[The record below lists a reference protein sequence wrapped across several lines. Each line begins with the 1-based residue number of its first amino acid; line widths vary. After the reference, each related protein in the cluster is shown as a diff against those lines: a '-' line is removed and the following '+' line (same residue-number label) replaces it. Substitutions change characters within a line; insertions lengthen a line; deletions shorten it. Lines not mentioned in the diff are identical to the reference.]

1 MHKPNYV
8 LKAVYDAR
16 PLRRD
21 REQYLDD
28 SMFRESPF
36 HSLRL
41 QNTRH
46 STPFRGRAL
55 ANLENT
61 LFANEMRNMRGKEHL
76 PLTDLAGQSLR
87 GQFVFP
93 AHAYSFNPSPH
104 TIGGSTAP
112 DLPMNLKTGL
122 PLNLFG
128 FKGKT
133 PQRYGKNIQEEG
145 IIYGDLNEEDVM
157 QLNTNPLR
165 HDDIREAGRAL
176 LPTHHGRLSG
186 RARADKIEEAMRVLM
201 EAEIPPALYNQ
212 EMLDIENIHNA
223 DNPNLTT
230 PGYMGSYLQP
240 FRQWEQGEGYRVRDL
255 DRQEEL
261 GLISPEQRMLM
272 DDNLGQIDPS
282 GNIYRSEPMEIAM
295 RLLKEA
301 AYGSRDE
308 PPTMTRL
315 MQGNY
320 AEKPDACTLC
330 GNSPVVA
337 GAQFRNPLGSINYTH
352 HLCEPCADQYDIMHS
367 ADMYKSEPMDIAFHL
382 LKQED
387 TLDFK
392 CPSCGGQGGE
402 WEGDDDGF
410 IDYND
415 PDYFTSCWDCKGT
428 GYLEPMHHPGQ
439 DNQGA
444 VGATVF
450 DIRDEQHRQEYDVE
464 NAMPFGN
471 MAVQHGEGEIL
482 DPKRMGFSRDGR
494 MKQTAHPLAP
504 QKTIASTHPAL
515 RHRLPTVYTRE
526 WDGRPT
532 NRGLN
537 ITGHGGS
544 DFKRGEPM
552 NIAMR
557 LLKMPFHGTTEDAIE
572 GGRFFG
578 GIKRRGL
585 QPKSPGDGHAKNVFF
600 TDSPIDAATYA
611 KRGANQQNSRPV
623 LIEFPENDVPTES
636 QQSPFFA
643 GDYRT
648 TNQTIPSTNFQ
659 YHYGP
664 QREGGMTDEQ
674 YNQQMNQWMRQMN
687 KLQVQQPQVQQ
698 PQVQQPQVQQ
708 PQMIQAGEP
717 MEIAMR
723 LLKGEPADYSDTYHR
738 VRNNIGADGEY
749 ITDEELNAIDERYSE
764 LHDDESH
771 LEEYYNLLEAIE
783 LEKKRRAEESFDGI
797 GLNEETGFTRSEPM
811 EIAMQLLKERV
822 SPEAKR
828 HKLEYDKKYESSPER
843 VKYREELNRERRR
856 RHIMGQGGPDMSHTS
871 QHTIVPED
879 PHTNRA
885 RHFKEKGTLL

>member
-1 MHKPNYV
+1 MRKPNHV

-55 ANLENT
+55 ANFENT
-61 LFANEMRNMRGKEHL
+61 RFANEMRNKRGKEHL

-93 AHAYSFNPSPH
+93 AHAYSFNPNPR

-112 DLPMNLKTGL
+112 DIPMNLKTGL

-145 IIYGDLNEEDVM
+145 VIYGDLNEEDVV

-212 EMLDIENIHNA
+212 EMLDIENIYNA

-230 PGYMGSYLQP
+230 PGYMGAYLQP

-255 DRQEEL
+255 NRQEEL

-367 ADMYKSEPMDIAFHL
+367 ADMYK
-382 LKQED
+382 
-387 TLDFK
+387 
-392 CPSCGGQGGE
+392 
-402 WEGDDDGF
+402 
-410 IDYND
+410 
-415 PDYFTSCWDCKGT
+415 
-428 GYLEPMHHPGQ
+428 
-439 DNQGA
+439 
-444 VGATVF
+444 
-450 DIRDEQHRQEYDVE
+450 
-464 NAMPFGN
+464 
-471 MAVQHGEGEIL
+471 
-482 DPKRMGFSRDGR
+482 
-494 MKQTAHPLAP
+494 
-504 QKTIASTHPAL
+504 
-515 RHRLPTVYTRE
+515 
-526 WDGRPT
+526 
-532 NRGLN
+532 
-537 ITGHGGS
+537 
-544 DFKRGEPM
+544 
-552 NIAMR
+552 
-557 LLKMPFHGTTEDAIE
+557 
-572 GGRFFG
+572 
-578 GIKRRGL
+578 
-585 QPKSPGDGHAKNVFF
+585 
-600 TDSPIDAATYA
+600 
-611 KRGANQQNSRPV
+611 
-623 LIEFPENDVPTES
+623 
-636 QQSPFFA
+636 
-643 GDYRT
+643 
-648 TNQTIPSTNFQ
+648 
-659 YHYGP
+659 
-664 QREGGMTDEQ
+664 
-674 YNQQMNQWMRQMN
+674 
-687 KLQVQQPQVQQ
+687 
-698 PQVQQPQVQQ
+698 
-708 PQMIQAGEP
+708 GEP

-723 LLKGEPADYSDTYHR
+723 LLKAKYLDENMNNVLYGEQDPVAEPVAEEPPHVHSIQGDNERKRLERQQAMVSFSPLASMINQINPHTNENRITELKQQAEQSVVGDQRSDSKLFPISSMPPKYREDLTPDEQYDDYYSRFSFERPDR
-738 VRNNIGADGEY
+738 VKPQ
-749 ITDEELNAIDERYSE
+749 ELNDEAR
-764 LHDDESH
+764 
-771 LEEYYNLLEAIE
+771 
-783 LEKKRRAEESFDGI
+783 EKFPLKFA
-797 GLNEETGFTRSEPM
+797 SEPM
-811 EIAMQLLKERV
+811 EIAFQLLKERV

-885 RHFKEKGTLL
+885 RHFKDKGTLL

>member
-1 MHKPNYV
+1 MRKPNHV

-55 ANLENT
+55 ANFENT

-93 AHAYSFNPSPH
+93 AHAYSFNPNPR

-112 DLPMNLKTGL
+112 DIPMNLKTGL

-145 IIYGDLNEEDVM
+145 VIYGDLNEEDVV

-212 EMLDIENIHNA
+212 EMLDIENIYNA

-230 PGYMGSYLQP
+230 PGYMGAYLQP

-282 GNIYRSEPMEIAM
+282 GTIYRSEPMEIAMRLLKKLPPHWSRDFDTIKDLRDPKHGIQSMRAMSLEDARNIEQIPLRSGNIEFERNLTDPDITGAESIVPGIAGGNIYDESLVREGGGFVYRPHLAALAPLSQYTDMPSSLRPNVLVASTEKPEFRASKNEGRIQTEGFMPVGMDPNQAYLLSDPTKPFTREDLLQQARIKQAGGIPHHARSDIEIHPLDGYATASRALETLPNENIENPMTEMGTWGQPRVVAGPRDSDVFYRSEPMEIAM

-352 HLCEPCADQYDIMHS
+352 HLCKPCADQYDIMHS
-367 ADMYKSEPMDIAFHL
+367 ADMYK
-382 LKQED
+382 
-387 TLDFK
+387 
-392 CPSCGGQGGE
+392 
-402 WEGDDDGF
+402 
-410 IDYND
+410 
-415 PDYFTSCWDCKGT
+415 
-428 GYLEPMHHPGQ
+428 
-439 DNQGA
+439 
-444 VGATVF
+444 
-450 DIRDEQHRQEYDVE
+450 
-464 NAMPFGN
+464 
-471 MAVQHGEGEIL
+471 
-482 DPKRMGFSRDGR
+482 
-494 MKQTAHPLAP
+494 
-504 QKTIASTHPAL
+504 
-515 RHRLPTVYTRE
+515 
-526 WDGRPT
+526 
-532 NRGLN
+532 
-537 ITGHGGS
+537 
-544 DFKRGEPM
+544 
-552 NIAMR
+552 
-557 LLKMPFHGTTEDAIE
+557 
-572 GGRFFG
+572 
-578 GIKRRGL
+578 
-585 QPKSPGDGHAKNVFF
+585 
-600 TDSPIDAATYA
+600 
-611 KRGANQQNSRPV
+611 
-623 LIEFPENDVPTES
+623 
-636 QQSPFFA
+636 
-643 GDYRT
+643 
-648 TNQTIPSTNFQ
+648 
-659 YHYGP
+659 
-664 QREGGMTDEQ
+664 
-674 YNQQMNQWMRQMN
+674 
-687 KLQVQQPQVQQ
+687 
-698 PQVQQPQVQQ
+698 
-708 PQMIQAGEP
+708 GEP

-723 LLKGEPADYSDTYHR
+723 LLKAKYLDENMNNVLYGEQDPVAEPVAEEPPHVHSIQGDNERKRLERQQAMVSFSPLASMINQINPHTNENRITELKQQAEQSVVGDQRSDSKLFPISSMPPKYREDLTPDEQYDDYYSRFSFERPDR
-738 VRNNIGADGEY
+738 VKPQ
-749 ITDEELNAIDERYSE
+749 ELNDEAR
-764 LHDDESH
+764 
-771 LEEYYNLLEAIE
+771 
-783 LEKKRRAEESFDGI
+783 EKFPLKFA
-797 GLNEETGFTRSEPM
+797 SEPM
-811 EIAMQLLKERV
+811 EIAFQLLKERV

-885 RHFKEKGTLL
+885 RHFKDKGTLL

>member
-1 MHKPNYV
+1 MRKPNHV

-28 SMFRESPF
+28 SLFRESPY

-46 STPFRGRAL
+46 SNPFRSRAL
-55 ANLENT
+55 ANYENT

-76 PLTDLAGQSLR
+76 PLTDLAGNSLR

-93 AHAYSFNPSPH
+93 AHAYSFNPNPR

-112 DLPMNLKTGL
+112 DIPMNLKTGL

-128 FKGKT
+128 FKGKM
-133 PQRYGKNIQEEG
+133 PQRFGKNIQEEG
-145 IIYGDLNEEDVM
+145 VIYGDLNEEDVV
-157 QLNTNPLR
+157 QLNKLPLR

-212 EMLDIENIHNA
+212 EMLDLENIHEA

-230 PGYMGSYLQP
+230 PGYMGAYLQP

-255 DRQEEL
+255 DRQEEM

-282 GNIYRSEPMEIAM
+282 GTFYRSEPMEIAI
-295 RLLKEA
+295 RLLKA
-301 AYGSRDE
+301 AYGSREE

-352 HLCEPCADQYDIMHS
+352 HLCEPCANQYDIMHS
-367 ADMYKSEPMDIAFHL
+367 ADMYKGEPMDL
-382 LKQED
+382 
-387 TLDFK
+387 
-392 CPSCGGQGGE
+392 
-402 WEGDDDGF
+402 
-410 IDYND
+410 
-415 PDYFTSCWDCKGT
+415 
-428 GYLEPMHHPGQ
+428 
-439 DNQGA
+439 
-444 VGATVF
+444 
-450 DIRDEQHRQEYDVE
+450 
-464 NAMPFGN
+464 
-471 MAVQHGEGEIL
+471 
-482 DPKRMGFSRDGR
+482 
-494 MKQTAHPLAP
+494 
-504 QKTIASTHPAL
+504 
-515 RHRLPTVYTRE
+515 
-526 WDGRPT
+526 
-532 NRGLN
+532 
-537 ITGHGGS
+537 
-544 DFKRGEPM
+544 
-552 NIAMR
+552 AMR
-557 LLKMPFHGTTEDAIE
+557 LLKEFYIGDDEEGMQGFYTPADISNEALLSIPRNQTMNRMSGVDKNTVQEIQNKGDYTTGGSQPRLQSNGDFIGADVRGINDSDESIQGLANILGHEYTHSLINPEINEWAEQQHGPLQSQVKPEYPTDMQGASFLQRLKTKPTNQAEMDAE
-572 GGRFFG
+572 KQRVA
-578 GIKRRGL
+578 L
-585 QPKSPGDGHAKNVFF
+585 
-600 TDSPIDAATYA
+600 
-611 KRGANQQNSRPV
+611 ANQARV
-623 LIEFPENDVPTES
+623 YAHEYGAH
-636 QQSPFFA
+636 QS
-643 GDYRT
+643 DQS
-648 TNQTIPSTNFQ
+648 NQTGVNEMLQ
-659 YHYGP
+659 
-664 QREGGMTDEQ
+664 QRPDTYE
-674 YNQQMNQWMRQMN
+674 YWNH
-687 KLQVQQPQVQQ
+687 LQS
-698 PQVQQPQVQQ
+698 QQ
-708 PQMIQAGEP
+708 PQMIQQG
-717 MEIAMR
+717 
-723 LLKGEPADYSDTYHR
+723 
-738 VRNNIGADGEY
+738 
-749 ITDEELNAIDERYSE
+749 
-764 LHDDESH
+764 
-771 LEEYYNLLEAIE
+771 
-783 LEKKRRAEESFDGI
+783 
-797 GLNEETGFTRSEPM
+797 EPM

-885 RHFKEKGTLL
+885 RHFKDKGTLL